1 MFNFQ
6 EIYQAYLK
14 CRKTKR
20 NTANALKYEMDSLT
34 NICNL
39 ETSLNDKTYTPK
51 RSVCFLTTSP
61 KLREVFAADFSD
73 RVVHHL
79 VVPIL
84 EQIYEPLFIYD
95 SYSCRKS
102 KGIHYAMKRAQKFS
116 KSSKYYL
123 QLDIKNF
130 FYTIDKGILFK
141 MLNKQLVKDYNNK
154 VTMTTITLNEM
165 LWLLHKI
172 IFHDVTKDAII
183 KDKKEGLKNIP
194 EHKTLFKVE
203 KSKAL
208 PIGNLTSQFFA
219 NVYLN
224 GFDNFCKRAL
234 KCKKYIRYVDDFVI
248 FDDDKERLMEKKA
261 KIEHYLCNDLK
272 LSLRDGTILKET
284 KSGLDFLGYMVR
296 PNYTLVRKRVVKNYK
311 RKKAVFLDSYEAQK
325 GKMKLEEIKRF
336 LSVQA
341 SFLGHIKHADSFRL
355 KKKVGEIDESNPFDF
370 DRL

>member
-1 MFNFQ
+1 MTIF
-6 EIYQAYLK
+6 ILK
-14 CRKTKR
+14 CK
-20 NTANALKYEMDSLT
+20 E
-34 NICNL
+34 CNL

-84 EQIYEPLFIYD
+84 EKIYEPLFIYD
-95 SYSCRKS
+95 SYSCRKG
-102 KGIHYAMKRAQKFS
+102 KGIHNATKRAQKFS
-116 KSSKYYL
+116 KSSHYYL

-130 FYTIDKGILFK
+130 FYTIDKQILF
-141 MLNKQLVKDYNNK
+141 NVINRQLVRDYETK
-154 VTMTTITLNEM
+154 AIDTTITLNEI

-172 IFHDVTKDAII
+172 IFHDVTKNAII
-183 KDKKEGLKNIP
+183 KDKKAELKNIP
-194 EHKTLFKVE
+194 SHKTLFKIH

-224 GFDNFCKRAL
+224 GFDNFCKREL

-248 FDDDKERLMEKKA
+248 FDETKEILMQKKDR
-261 KIEHYLCNDLK
+261 IEHYLKDNLK
-272 LSLRDGTILKET
+272 LNLRDETILKET
-284 KSGLDFLGYMVR
+284 NAGLDFLGYIVR
-296 PNYTLVRKRVVKNYK
+296 PNYTLARKRVVKNYK
-311 RKKAVFLDSYEAQK
+311 RKKAVFLDSYEKQN
-325 GKMKLEEIKRF
+325 GKMELEEIKQF

-341 SFLGHIKHADSFRL
+341 SFFGHIKHANSFNL
-355 KKKVGEIDESNPFDF
+355 KKTVGEIDETSPFDY